1 MTVST
6 AEPTEWRDMP
16 LHPDLEDDL
25 SYELLELEVIQS
37 TCGSRECCIV
47 MPDEKDMLRDATFM
61 VVEPSLV
68 TDPIEMI

>member
-6 AEPTEWRDMP
+6 ADTTEWRDMP
-16 LHPDLEDDL
+16 LHPDLERDL
-25 SYELLELEVIQS
+25 DYELLELEVISS

-47 MPDEKDMLRDATFM
+47 MPDEEDMIRDATYM
-61 VVEPSLV
+61 VVEPDLV